1 MCEPTTMAVLAIA
14 SAGVSAYATHQS
26 AKAQSDAMKAQAET
40 ERLEATASAEEQM
53 GVKVRAARE
62 ARARARVAA
71 GESGA
76 MGASFAASI
85 NQSLQDQDM
94 DNALAAKNLSFQ
106 QRGIDDRLATGLSQV
121 RDVSALEAGLSI
133 ASAGVSG
140 YQTGLSIQNAKSYTK
155 RKPKAVASST
165 TTTLPSAGTMNS

>member
-1 MCEPTTMAVLAIA
+1 MCGIVETITLLSIA
-14 SAGVSAYATHQS
+14 SAGVSTYAQHQS
-26 AKAQSDAMKAQAET
+26 AKAQSAAMNAQAET
-40 ERLEATASAEEQM
+40 ERLEATAAAEEQM
-53 GVKVRAARE
+53 GQKVRAARE

-76 MGASFAASI
+76 MGASFAAAI

-94 DNALAAKNLSFQ
+94 DNALAAKNLAFQ

-121 RDVSALEAGLSI
+121 RGISALEAGLSI

-140 YQTGLSIQNAKSYTK
+140 YGTGKK
-155 RKPKAVASST
+155 VKA
-165 TTTLPSAGTMNS
+165 LYDGK